1 MGKRRQR
8 RLCVKDLTIT
18 INGKTYQ
25 VFNINAYGVGF
36 LIDSPTEITPG
47 TDTLRMTIN
56 GPAPVRV
63 AGIARHISELIQE
76 RNRLPYKTGWICG
89 TEFTTRRDLDGGK
102 LLKVYLCEIIDS
114 DVDE

>member
-8 RLCVKDLTIT
+8 RFCVNDITIT

-36 LIDSPTEITPG
+36 LIDSPTEMAPG
-47 TDTLRMTIN
+47 TDLARMTIN

-63 AGIARHISELIQE
+63 AGIARHVSQLVQE
-76 RNRLPYKTGWICG
+76 GNHLSFKAGWICG

-102 LLKVYLCEIIDS
+102 LMKIYLSEIIDN